1 MPKLTRMN
9 MTEIIPM
16 HTRTGA
22 IITTTLKPALILE
35 RETLGSICPA

>member
-1 MPKLTRMN
+1 MLKLTRMN

-16 HTRTGA
+16 QTHTVT
-22 IITTTLKPALILE
+22 IVTTTSKPALILA